1 MNSFTVLCLFALVA
15 LAVARPDGK
24 YTDRYDNFN
33 VGQIIGNR
41 RLLVPYI
48 KCVLD
53 QGKCTP
59 EGKEL
64 KSHIRE
70 ALEQD
75 CAKCTKPQ
83 RDGTRLVL
91 GHLINHEV
99 DYWNELKAK
108 YDPKNLYA
116 SKHEQELREL
126 KQ

>member
-24 YTDRYDNFN
+24 YTDRYDSVNLD
-33 VGQIIGNR
+33 QILSNR

-48 KCVLD
+48 KCMLD

-59 EGKEL
+59 DGKEL
-64 KSHIRE
+64 KTHIRE

-75 CAKCTKPQ
+75 CAKCTKAQ
-83 RDGTRLVL
+83 RDGTRQVM

-108 YDPKNLYA
+108 YDPKNLY
-116 SKHEQELREL
+116 STKHEQELRKL